1 MQHAPYHNPMPE
13 SVGKW
18 LAAAIILLVLSV
30 AGLIYDNRKREE
42 PPQRRQ
48 AAAADKGWK
57 TERPSEIRR
66 QTAAPSRQTVVLK
79 EPQPA
84 SAEVTRQYAA
94 ARSHIRAGD
103 WSQAVPFLEAA
114 ARAGY
119 WRAQNNLGVAYLE
132 GKGVRRDDE
141 TGCEWMGRAAAQY
154 VDFHMVENLRMCLAE
169 TFGGDYQQTWLA
181 LQPWAEQGHVYA
193 QWALANVLLYS
204 RGDVPQDHRS
214 GIRWLGRAA
223 REEAAAMKQLA
234 ACFGL
239 RSCAHEYYNP
249 VVSTALDAVL
259 SERGEAGWWKRL
271 AAKFGKRSTAA
282 YLSDAEKRE
291 AEQYIREWRHLDN
304 RRLAEAAVEEGAGA
318 DL

>member
-103 WSQAVPFLEAA
+103 WSQAVPFFGSGGSS
-114 ARAGY
+114 RI
-119 WRAQNNLGVAYLE
+119 LE
-132 GKGVRRDDE
+132 GPKQFGRGLFGGQR
-141 TGCEWMGRAAAQY
+141 RAA
-154 VDFHMVENLRMCLAE
+154 
-169 TFGGDYQQTWLA
+169 
-181 LQPWAEQGHVYA
+181 
-193 QWALANVLLYS
+193 
-204 RGDVPQDHRS
+204 
-214 GIRWLGRAA
+214 
-223 REEAAAMKQLA
+223 
-234 ACFGL
+234 
-239 RSCAHEYYNP
+239 
-249 VVSTALDAVL
+249 
-259 SERGEAGWWKRL
+259 
-271 AAKFGKRSTAA
+271 
-282 YLSDAEKRE
+282 
-291 AEQYIREWRHLDN
+291 
-304 RRLAEAAVEEGAGA
+304 
-318 DL
+318 